1 MIDIIEPEVKYKDAR
16 YYFAE
21 AKDNVFID
29 NLINEVKLNEPFDWK
44 AKILI
49 FEYKDE
55 QVGLVGFNFQETDK
69 GLMPR
74 FEHILLTEKVRRT
87 KLAVKLLLVME
98 YYFKSEGYNQYLVY
112 VRKDNERM
120 KKYASHWGMVSYLDD
135 NNGTWYFKNI

>member
-1 MIDIIEPEVKYKDAR
+1 MINTVEPEVKYKDAR

-21 AKDNVFID
+21 DKDNTFIN
-29 NLINEVKLNEPFDWK
+29 NLIDEVKLDEPFDWK

-49 FEYKDE
+49 FEYKGE
-55 QVGLVGFNFQETDK
+55 KVGLAGFNFQETDK

-74 FEHILLTEKVRRT
+74 FEHILLTKKVRGT
-87 KLAVKLLLVME
+87 KVAVKLLLIME
-98 YYFKSEGYNQYLVY
+98 DYFKSEGYKQYLVY

-135 NNGTWYFKNI
+135 DNGTWYFKNI